1 MRKVTLWVYKTQKNN
16 TKMSEQFGTL
26 IAVYYSTTGKS
37 YFCFY
42 IINNEEENVMKKL
55 LSWLIAFSLIFCLTA
70 CGSKENTGTNGDNGS
85 VTLIL
90 GGAASGDTNPYLLN
104 VVWANEW
111 LKEHN
116 STLSIEANWGSV
128 LGSETELAQ
137 NVALGTT
144 DMFSIADMSTTGV
157 APKLF
162 FANFPGLF
170 SDYDKVNDAW
180 AQDGWA
186 YKLADETLSEA
197 GIKLIGAGDNGF
209 RIISNSKKPIKN
221 ISDIKGLKIR
231 CPENKLLLEIWGK
244 FGAQTAPIALGDLTA
259 ALQTGTVD
267 GQELGVQHFYSFG
280 WVEFNKYLTQ
290 LNYNYSANLIC
301 INLEKFNSLSEQQQ
315 NDLLA
320 AFDYS
325 TAKMREYVKKFEEDA
340 IKEMEKEGLK
350 YLTATEEMQK
360 QFYKIGYEIAHE
372 DEWMELLGKD
382 LVDKMYPTKP

>member
-1 MRKVTLWVYKTQKNN
+1 MKRVLSIALIIAVAFCFSACGGGDGNTNTERNDNVDEAVTLV
-16 TKMSEQFGTL
+16 
-26 IAVYYSTTGKS
+26 
-37 YFCFY
+37 
-42 IINNEEENVMKKL
+42 
-55 LSWLIAFSLIFCLTA
+55 
-70 CGSKENTGTNGDNGS
+70 
-85 VTLIL
+85 L

-116 STLSIEANWGSV
+116 STVTIDANWGSV

-137 NVALGTT
+137 NVALGTV

-170 SDYDKVNDAW
+170 ANYDKVNEAW
-180 AQDGWA
+180 GRDGWA
-186 YKLADETLSEA
+186 YQLADEALGEA
-197 GIKLIGAGDNGF
+197 GIKLVGAGDNGF
-209 RIISNSKKPIKN
+209 RIISNSKRPVKSID
-221 ISDIKGLKIR
+221 DIGGLKIR
-231 CPENKLLLEIWGK
+231 CPENKLLLEIWDK

-325 TAKMREYVKKFEEDA
+325 TAKMRTYVKEFEAKA
-340 IKEMEKEGLK
+340 IEEMSAEGLE
-350 YLTATEEMQK
+350 YLTATDEMQK
-360 QFYKIGYEIAHE
+360 QFYAIGYEIAHE
-372 DEWMELLGKD
+372 KEWIDLLGEE
-382 LVDKMYPTKP
+382 LVNKMYPTEP